1 MADDEDF
8 GTSVTR
14 QMRGIVDSVQEQI
27 EENPFLARFQ
37 KQDYIDMLNEA
48 RRDLGEARRD
58 ARTAVREQLSSV
70 AERLRL
76 EAGKHP
82 NVDKFFSRFGWD

>member
-1 MADDEDF
+1 MADKEDF

-14 QMRGIVDSVQEQI
+14 QMRGFVDMMQQEI
-27 EENPFLARFQ
+27 EDLPFLARFQ
-37 KQDYIDMLNEA
+37 KQGYIDMLDEA

-58 ARTAVREQLSSV
+58 ARTAVREHLCSV

-82 NVDKFFSRFGWD
+82 NVDKFFSRLGWD